1 MPLIK
6 LYARTEAYL
15 QLHELH
21 VFRNIVMYVSADGVA
36 ILHNI
41 YILPPIARVPV
52 YTTLQHRHHA
62 FMSCMHLV
70 RAGINQ
76 IDFFGQGLDQR
87 GIKPQR

>member
-21 VFRNIVMYVSADGVA
+21 AFRNIVMYVSADGVA
-36 ILHNI
+36 ALHNI
-41 YILPPIARVPV
+41 CISPPIARVPV
-52 YTTLQHRHHA
+52 YTILQHRHHA

-70 RAGINQ
+70 R
-76 IDFFGQGLDQR
+76 DQV
-87 GIKPQR
+87 IHDMD